1 MLGIWVGTGRMRT
14 ISDEVSEEMPHRTE
28 KNFKADHRLRRW
40 KVEGII
46 WGSCQMADFDINIPI
61 KILDIV
67 HRRVFY
73 LKRDISEI
81 EICLRP

>member
-1 MLGIWVGTGRMRT
+1 
-14 ISDEVSEEMPHRTE
+14 
-28 KNFKADHRLRRW
+28 
-40 KVEGII
+40 
-46 WGSCQMADFDINIPI
+46 MADFDINIPI